1 MPKLVRDRIPEII
14 KNSGKTP
21 EIKRVSGQ
29 ELKDALKD
37 KLMEEAA
44 ELKQT
49 GDVASELIDVLEV
62 VDAIIETYGIDRDT
76 LKAMKDRK
84 IAERG
89 GFREGYYLKE

>member
-76 LKAMKDRK
+76 LKEMKDRK
-84 IAERG
+84 RAERG